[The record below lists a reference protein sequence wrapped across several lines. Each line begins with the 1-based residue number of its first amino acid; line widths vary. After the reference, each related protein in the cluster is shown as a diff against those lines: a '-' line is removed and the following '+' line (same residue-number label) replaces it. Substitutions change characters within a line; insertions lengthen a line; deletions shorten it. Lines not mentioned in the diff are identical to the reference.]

1 MYISIRPGTG
11 WNVTSLVGGR
21 SLKVVA
27 PVHSVFSQIE
37 FHALCLVGVLLQL
50 TFLSDHGAGVLC
62 VFGI

>member
-1 MYISIRPGTG
+1 M
-11 WNVTSLVGGR
+11 TSLVGGR